1 MAIEKVTGSV
11 PHKRKGLEVQPSPLN
26 HIKLELGVVLCV
38 AVLVLLL
45 APSFSGSLAVQLLIL
60 LGYGVAAGG
69 WLIFRIRKTMAGLLE
84 GGDGKDYQQ

>member
-1 MAIEKVTGSV
+1 MAIEKVTDSV
-11 PHKRKGLEVQPSPLN
+11 PHKHKGIEVQPSPLN

-45 APSFSGSLAVQLLIL
+45 APSFSESLAVQLFIL

-69 WLIFRIRKTMAGLLE
+69 WLVWRIRKTMAGLLE
-84 GGDGKDYQQ
+84 DGDGKNHHQ

>member
-1 MAIEKVTGSV
+1 MAIEKVTDSV

-45 APSFSGSLAVQLLIL
+45 APSFSESLTVQLLIL
-60 LGYGVAAGG
+60 LGYGVVAGG
-69 WLIFRIRKTMAGLLE
+69 WLAWRIRKTMAGLLE
-84 GGDGKDYQQ
+84 DSDGKDHQQ